1 MGPFLQSCIPLS
13 KPHVNESLVNVIVVY
28 THILGDIV
36 IIGIRSYGLGGAL

>member
-13 KPHVNESLVNVIVVY
+13 KPHVNESLVNVIVVS

-36 IIGIRSYGLGGAL
+36 IIGIRSYGLGGAV

>member
-13 KPHVNESLVNVIVVY
+13 KPHVNGSLADVIVVL

-36 IIGIRSYGLGGAL
+36 GVGLRSYGLGGAL

>member
-36 IIGIRSYGLGGAL
+36 IIGIRSYGLGGAV

>member
-1 MGPFLQSCIPLS
+1 MGPFLQSCILLS

-36 IIGIRSYGLGGAL
+36 RVGLRSYGLGGAL

>member
-1 MGPFLQSCIPLS
+1 MGPFLQSCILLS
-13 KPHVNESLVNVIVVY
+13 KLLVNGSLADVIVVY